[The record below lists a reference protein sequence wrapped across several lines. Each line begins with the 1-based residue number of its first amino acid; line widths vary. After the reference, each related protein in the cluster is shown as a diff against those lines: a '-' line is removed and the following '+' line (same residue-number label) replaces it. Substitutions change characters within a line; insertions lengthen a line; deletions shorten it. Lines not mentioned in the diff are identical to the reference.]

1 MKGKINR
8 ILLITG
14 LSGSG
19 KSSALHTLED
29 LGFYCIDNLS
39 PTMAIDIIKSCTK
52 TQKDIENIA
61 ISIDI
66 RSLRMNKNIP
76 DSINKM
82 YEFFIKENI
91 AYTTIFLHSSSQTII
106 SRYNATR
113 RLHPLTSNK
122 QSLSDSIISEKDI
135 MQYLKEKSTI
145 IIDTDNLTPI
155 MLKENILNITK
166 KIIKK
171 NDILIQIQS
180 FGFKN
185 DIPNDSDFV
194 FDVRCLRN
202 PFWNKKLRNLN
213 GKNKSVSDYLG
224 QDPLSRQMQK
234 DILMFLTKWIIK
246 FQKNDR
252 SYLTISIGCT
262 GGQHRSVFI
271 VEMLYKELKKKYNDI
286 LIKHRDLR

>member
-155 MLKENILNITK
+155 MLKEKILNITK

>member
-122 QSLSDSIISEKDI
+122 QSLSDSIINEKDI

-155 MLKENILNITK
+155 TLKENILNITK

>member
-39 PTMAIDIIKSCTK
+39 PTMAVDIIKSCTK

-155 MLKENILNITK
+155 MLKEKILNITK

>member
-113 RLHPLTSNK
+113 RLHPLASNK

-155 MLKENILNITK
+155 MLKEKILNITK

>member
-202 PFWNKKLRNLN
+202 PFWNKKLRSLN

>member
-19 KSSALHTLED
+19 KSSALHNLED

-39 PTMAIDIIKSCTK
+39 PTMAIDIVKSCDK
-52 TQKDIENIA
+52 TQKDIKNIA

-91 AYTTIFLHSSSQTII
+91 AYTTIFLYSSSQTII

-113 RLHPLTSNK
+113 RLHPLASNK

>member
-39 PTMAIDIIKSCTK
+39 PTMAIDIIKSCSK

-122 QSLSDSIISEKDI
+122 QSLSDSIIKEKDI

-155 MLKENILNITK
+155 TLKENILNITK

-202 PFWNKKLRNLN
+202 PFWNKKLRSLN

>member
-122 QSLSDSIISEKDI
+122 QSLSDSIIKEKDI

-155 MLKENILNITK
+155 TLKENILNITK

>member
-39 PTMAIDIIKSCTK
+39 PTMAVDIIKSCTK

-113 RLHPLTSNK
+113 RLHPLASNK

-155 MLKENILNITK
+155 ILKENILNITK

-202 PFWNKKLRNLN
+202 PFWNKKLRSLN

>member
-39 PTMAIDIIKSCTK
+39 PTMAVDIIKSCTK

-113 RLHPLTSNK
+113 RLHPLASNK

>member
-39 PTMAIDIIKSCTK
+39 PTMAVDIIKSCTK

-113 RLHPLTSNK
+113 RLHPLASNK

-155 MLKENILNITK
+155 ILKENILNITK

>member
-1 MKGKINR
+1 MKLR
-8 ILLITG
+8 
-14 LSGSG
+14 
-19 KSSALHTLED
+19 
-29 LGFYCIDNLS
+29 
-39 PTMAIDIIKSCTK
+39 PT
-52 TQKDIENIA
+52 
-61 ISIDI
+61 
-66 RSLRMNKNIP
+66 KNTV
-76 DSINKM
+76 SV
-82 YEFFIKENI
+82 F
-91 AYTTIFLHSSSQTII
+91 
-106 SRYNATR
+106 
-113 RLHPLTSNK
+113 
-122 QSLSDSIISEKDI
+122 SDK
-135 MQYLKEKSTI
+135 
-145 IIDTDNLTPI
+145 
-155 MLKENILNITK
+155 
-166 KIIKK
+166 
-171 NDILIQIQS
+171 
-180 FGFKN
+180 
-185 DIPNDSDFV
+185 NDSDFV

>member
-113 RLHPLTSNK
+113 RLHPLASNK

-252 SYLTISIGCT
+252 NYLTISIGCT

>member
-39 PTMAIDIIKSCTK
+39 PTMAVDIIKSCTK

-122 QSLSDSIISEKDI
+122 QSLSDSIINEKDI

-155 MLKENILNITK
+155 TLKENILNITK

>member
-113 RLHPLTSNK
+113 RLHPLASNK
-122 QSLSDSIISEKDI
+122 QSLSDSIINEKDI

>member
-113 RLHPLTSNK
+113 RLHPLASNK

-155 MLKENILNITK
+155 TLKENILNITK

>member
-122 QSLSDSIISEKDI
+122 QSLSDSIINEKDI

-202 PFWNKKLRNLN
+202 PFWNKKLRSLN

-252 SYLTISIGCT
+252 NYLTISIGCT

>member
-19 KSSALHTLED
+19 KSSALYTLED

-39 PTMAIDIIKSCTK
+39 PTMAIDIIKSCSK

-122 QSLSDSIISEKDI
+122 QSLSDSIINEKDI

-155 MLKENILNITK
+155 MLKEKILNITK

>member
-113 RLHPLTSNK
+113 RLHPLASNK